1 MTLQASQ
8 FPVLPRLL
16 LATNNPGKAAEYRA
30 LLEGCGWEL
39 VTPRDLGLNLEV
51 EEAGTDYAENARM
64 KAEAF
69 AKGSGLVALAD
80 DSGIEVDALGGAPG
94 PLSARFGGDD
104 ISDRQRVALLLER
117 LKGVPPERRSA
128 RFRCLIAV
136 ARPEGQVSL
145 FEGQCEGRVA
155 EEPRGEGG
163 FGYDPVFLLPERG
176 LTLAELPPE
185 EKNAVSHRGRAARA
199 ARVLLEGL
207 LRECRV

>member
-1 MTLQASQ
+1 MA
-8 FPVLPRLL
+8 VAKLL

-39 VTPRDLGLNLEV
+39 VTPRDLGLHLEV
-51 EEAGTDYAENARM
+51 EEAGGDYAENARI

-69 AKGSGLVALAD
+69 AEASGLVALAD

-94 PLSARFGGDD
+94 PLSARFGGEDA
-104 ISDRQRVALLLER
+104 SDEQRVALLLER
-117 LKGVPPERRSA
+117 LAGVPPERRSV

-136 ARPEGQVSL
+136 ARPEGEVSL
-145 FEGQCEGRVA
+145 FEGQCEGRIA

-185 EKNAVSHRGRAARA
+185 EKNAVSHRGRAARQ

-207 LRECRV
+207 IRECRV

>member
-1 MTLQASQ
+1 VAK
-8 FPVLPRLL
+8 RLL
-16 LATNNPGKAAEYRA
+16 LATNNAGKAAEYRA

-39 VTPRDLGLNLEV
+39 VTPRDLDLHLEV
-51 EEAGTDYAENARM
+51 EEVAGDYAENARI

-69 AKGSGLVALAD
+69 AKASGLVVLAD

-94 PLSARFGGDD
+94 PLSARFGGEDA
-104 ISDRQRVALLLER
+104 SDEQRVALLLDR

-136 ARPEGQVSL
+136 VRPEGEVGF

-155 EEPRGEGG
+155 EEPQGEGG

-176 LTLAELPPE
+176 LTVAELPPE
-185 EKNAVSHRGRAARA
+185 EKNAISHRGRAARQ
-199 ARVLLEGL
+199 ARAHLEGL

>member
-1 MTLQASQ
+1 
-8 FPVLPRLL
+8 VGKRLL

-39 VTPRDLGLNLEV
+39 VTPRDLGLDLKV
-51 EEAGTDYAENARM
+51 EEAGGDYAENATI

-69 AKGSGLVALAD
+69 AKASGLVALAD
-80 DSGIEVDALGGAPG
+80 DSGLEVEALGGAPG

-104 ISDRQRVALLLER
+104 ISDARRGALLLER
-117 LKGVPPERRSA
+117 LAGVPPERRSA
-128 RFRCLIAV
+128 LFRCLIAV

-155 EEPRGEGG
+155 EEPRGESG

-176 LTLAELPPE
+176 LTIAELPPE
-185 EKNAVSHRGRAARA
+185 EKNAVSHRGRAARQ
-199 ARVLLEGL
+199 ARALLEGL
-207 LRECRV
+207 LRESRV

>member
-1 MTLQASQ
+1 
-8 FPVLPRLL
+8 VGKRLL

-39 VTPRDLGLNLEV
+39 VTPRDLGLSLEV
-51 EEAGTDYAENARM
+51 EEVGGDYAENARI

-69 AKGSGLVALAD
+69 AKASGLVALAD

-94 PLSARFGGDD
+94 PLSARFGGEGA
-104 ISDRQRVALLLER
+104 SDQQRVALLLER
-117 LKGVPPERRSA
+117 LAGVPPERRSA

-136 ARPEGQVSL
+136 ARPEGEVSL
-145 FEGQCEGRVA
+145 FEGRCEGRVA

-176 LTLAELPPE
+176 LTIAELPPE
-185 EKNAVSHRGRAARA
+185 EKNAVSHRGRAARQ
-199 ARVLLEGL
+199 ARALLEGL

>member
-1 MTLQASQ
+1 MA
-8 FPVLPRLL
+8 VAKLL

-39 VTPRDLGLNLEV
+39 VTPRDLGLHLEV
-51 EEAGTDYAENARM
+51 EEAGGDYAENARI

-69 AKGSGLVALAD
+69 AEASGLVALAD

-94 PLSARFGGDD
+94 PLSARFGGEDA
-104 ISDRQRVALLLER
+104 SDEQRVALLLER
-117 LKGVPPERRSA
+117 LAGVPPEKRSA

-136 ARPEGQVSL
+136 ARPEGEVSL
-145 FEGQCEGRVA
+145 FEGQCEGRIA

-176 LTLAELPPE
+176 LTIAELPPE
-185 EKNAVSHRGRAARA
+185 EKNAVSHRGRAARQ

-207 LRECRV
+207 IRECRV

>member
-1 MTLQASQ
+1 
-8 FPVLPRLL
+8 VGKRLL

-39 VTPRDLGLNLEV
+39 VTPRDLGLHLEV
-51 EEAGTDYAENARM
+51 EEAGGDYAENARI

-69 AKGSGLVALAD
+69 AKASGLLALAD

-104 ISDRQRVALLLER
+104 ISDEQRVALLLER
-117 LKGVPPERRSA
+117 LAGVPPEKRSA

-136 ARPEGQVSL
+136 ARPEGEVSL
-145 FEGQCEGRVA
+145 FEGQCEGRIA

-185 EKNAVSHRGRAARA
+185 EKNAVSHRGRAARQ

-207 LRECRV
+207 IRECRV

>member
-1 MTLQASQ
+1 MGK
-8 FPVLPRLL
+8 RLL

-39 VTPRDLGLNLEV
+39 VTPRDLGLSLEV
-51 EEAGTDYAENARM
+51 EEVGGDYAENARI

-69 AKGSGLVALAD
+69 AKASGLVALAD

-94 PLSARFGGDD
+94 PLSARFGGEGA
-104 ISDRQRVALLLER
+104 SDEQRVALLLER

-136 ARPEGQVSL
+136 ARPAGEVSL

-176 LTLAELPPE
+176 LTIAELPPE
-185 EKNAVSHRGRAARA
+185 EKNAVSHRGRAARQ
-199 ARVLLEGL
+199 ARALLEGL

>member
-1 MTLQASQ
+1 MAK
-8 FPVLPRLL
+8 RLL
-16 LATNNPGKAAEYRA
+16 LATNNAGKAAEYRA

-39 VTPRDLGLNLEV
+39 VTPRDLGLSLEV
-51 EEAGTDYAENARM
+51 EEAGGDYAENARI

-69 AKGSGLVALAD
+69 AKASGLVALAD
-80 DSGIEVDALGGAPG
+80 DSGIEVEALGGAPG
-94 PLSARFGGDD
+94 PLSARFGGED
-104 ISDRQRVALLLER
+104 ISDEQRVALLLER

-136 ARPEGQVSL
+136 ARPEGEVSF

-155 EEPRGEGG
+155 EEPRGESG

-176 LTLAELPPE
+176 LTVAELPPE
-185 EKNAVSHRGRAARA
+185 EKNAISHRGRAARQ
-199 ARVLLEGL
+199 ARAHLEGL

>member
-1 MTLQASQ
+1 
-8 FPVLPRLL
+8 VGKRLL
-16 LATNNPGKAAEYRA
+16 LATNNPGKAAEYRG

-39 VTPRDLGLNLEV
+39 VAPRDLGLHLEV
-51 EEAGTDYAENARM
+51 EEAGADYAENARI

-69 AKGSGLVALAD
+69 AKASGLVALAD

-94 PLSARFGGDD
+94 SLSARFGGEDA
-104 ISDRQRVALLLER
+104 SDAQRVALLLER
-117 LKGVPPERRSA
+117 LAGVPPERRSA

-136 ARPEGQVSL
+136 ARPDGEVSL

-185 EKNAVSHRGRAARA
+185 EKNAVSHRGRAARQ
-199 ARVLLEGL
+199 ARALLEGL

>member
-1 MTLQASQ
+1 
-8 FPVLPRLL
+8 VGKRLL
-16 LATNNPGKAAEYRA
+16 LATNNPGKVAEYRA
-30 LLEGCGWEL
+30 LLQGCGWEL
-39 VTPRDLGLNLEV
+39 ATPRDLGLHLEV
-51 EEAGTDYAENARM
+51 EEVGGDYAENARI

-69 AKGSGLVALAD
+69 AKASGLPALAD

-104 ISDRQRVALLLER
+104 ISDAQRVALLLER

-136 ARPEGQVSL
+136 ARPEGEVSF
-145 FEGQCEGRVA
+145 FEGQCEGRIA

-176 LTLAELPPE
+176 LSIAELPPE
-185 EKNAVSHRGRAARA
+185 EKNAVSHRGRAARQ
-199 ARVLLEGL
+199 ARAFLEGL
-207 LRECRV
+207 IREC

>member
-1 MTLQASQ
+1 MGK
-8 FPVLPRLL
+8 RLL
-16 LATNNPGKAAEYRA
+16 LATNNPGKAVEYRA

-39 VTPRDLGLNLEV
+39 VTPRDLGLSLEV
-51 EEAGTDYAENARM
+51 EEVGGDYAENARI

-69 AKGSGLVALAD
+69 AKASGLVALAD
-80 DSGIEVDALGGAPG
+80 DSGIEVEALGGAPG
-94 PLSARFGGDD
+94 PLSARFGGEGA
-104 ISDRQRVALLLER
+104 SDEQRVALLLER

-136 ARPEGQVSL
+136 ARPAGEVSL

-176 LTLAELPPE
+176 LTIAELPPE
-185 EKNAVSHRGRAARA
+185 EKNAVSHRGRAARQ
-199 ARVLLEGL
+199 ARALLEGL

>member
-1 MTLQASQ
+1 MGK
-8 FPVLPRLL
+8 RLL

-30 LLEGCGWEL
+30 LLQGCGWEL
-39 VTPRDLGLNLEV
+39 ATPSDLGLHLEV
-51 EEAGTDYAENARM
+51 EEAGGDYAENARI

-69 AKGSGLVALAD
+69 AKASGLLALAD

-104 ISDRQRVALLLER
+104 ISDAQRVALLLER

-136 ARPEGQVSL
+136 ARPEGKVNF
-145 FEGQCEGRVA
+145 FEGQCEGRIA

-176 LTLAELPPE
+176 LTIAELPPE
-185 EKNAVSHRGRAARA
+185 EKNAVSHRGRAARQ
-199 ARVLLEGL
+199 ARALLEGL
-207 LRECRV
+207 IREC